1 MLTPA
6 NDTVED
12 YLNTTNPYAQYSE
25 GGALSEIGQPE
36 GCRPLYVLVFGDE
49 EERATIRY
57 IKWGW
62 YVESYYWDDWA
73 AMQIERG
80 DEALVAKFGID
91 IRILGFEEWD
101 SDGNL
106 IDKLRYDD
114 EDRLDLPPGEVIDL
128 KFSTTFQGEIAYYI
142 FGINGYNIK
151 TDYP

>member
-57 IKWGW
+57 IKWVG
-62 YVESYYWDDWA
+62 
-73 AMQIERG
+73 M
-80 DEALVAKFGID
+80 
-91 IRILGFEEWD
+91 
-101 SDGNL
+101 
-106 IDKLRYDD
+106 
-114 EDRLDLPPGEVIDL
+114 
-128 KFSTTFQGEIAYYI
+128 
-142 FGINGYNIK
+142 
-151 TDYP
+151 